1 MHPLVRHIREALHG
15 VYADAEALSLAKMLL
30 VEVFGFSTL
39 ELYAG
44 KDRSFSEKEQEL
56 LDDIVCRLQKHEPI
70 QYILDF

>member
-70 QYILDF
+70 Q